1 MSNSPWWTPETNTK
15 EMIKIGIDT
24 LIQNIESTYTIDTER
39 ITEEQAI
46 YLSEQMK
53 KSPTVVFR
61 TPERLISHTKE
72 NQCIKII
79 DWQKLIW
86 FITVDAYPEKIKW
99 QVVYEGIWL
108 WVDEKYRWKNFW
120 KYLLVKSIELMD
132 DKAIVSHTKNDIV
145 WYVTEHYFGYKQVMK
160 DELWEDIKTA
170 LEYWRP
176 KWEEYKSYV
185 NKTLFSLM
193 KNKEN

>member
-1 MSNSPWWTPETNTK
+1 
-15 EMIKIGIDT
+15 MIKIGIDT

-79 DWQKLIW
+79 D
-86 FITVDAYPEKIKW
+86 
-99 QVVYEGIWL
+99 
-108 WVDEKYRWKNFW
+108 
-120 KYLLVKSIELMD
+120 
-132 DKAIVSHTKNDIV
+132 
-145 WYVTEHYFGYKQVMK
+145 
-160 DELWEDIKTA
+160 
-170 LEYWRP
+170 
-176 KWEEYKSYV
+176 
-185 NKTLFSLM
+185 
-193 KNKEN
+193 